1 MLLNCDVGE
10 DSREFL
16 GLQGDQIVNP
26 GGNQSWIFIGR
37 TDAEAKAPIHW
48 PPDAK
53 SQLIRKDPDA
63 GKNRRHWK
71 KGMTEDKQTE
81 WHHRLNGHKFG
92 QALGDGEGQ
101 EAWRAAVMGLQ
112 RARHDWATEPQ
123 QQRLFSDCYKPKL
136 HISWDLSLIYIT
148 SCQLPELVCLTSP
161 QTLISKTE
169 CMISFFCL
177 TNLQKPVV
185 LPSLSFFMI
194 EEGCSNSTLGC
205 YH

>member
-1 MLLNCDVGE
+1 MLKLKLQYIGHLMQRANSLEKTLMLGKIE
-10 DSREFL
+10 GTRREW
-16 GLQGDQIVNP
+16 QRI
-26 GGNQSWIFIGR
+26 SW
-37 TDAEAKAPIHW
+37 
-48 PPDAK
+48 
-53 SQLIRKDPDA
+53 
-63 GKNRRHWK
+63 
-71 KGMTEDKQTE
+71 
-81 WHHRLNGHKFG
+81 LNGITDSMDISLTK
-92 QALGDGEGQ
+92 LWEMVKDR

-112 RARHDWATEPQ
+112 RVRHDWTTEPQPQ
-123 QQRLFSDCYKPKL
+123 QQRLFSDGYKPKL
-136 HISWDLSLIYIT
+136 HISWDLSLISIT

-169 CMISFFCL
+169 CTISFFCL